1 MPNIIKRLTVVELEA
16 LSVEKMLTT
25 LPQAKTLKDVNT
37 VALFDYSHPL
47 TKEIIWEVKY
57 KGNDVL
63 ADKIGAILYD
73 TARQELEDLS
83 LFDAKWKSSE
93 PILLIP
99 APASDKR
106 RQERGW
112 NQAELLAEKIKM
124 RDTQNLF
131 KYLPKQLVKVIHTE
145 SQTKTGSRRDRLK
158 NIKNSMKVL
167 GIPTVEGKCVVLIDD
182 VVTTGATF
190 KEASRALKEAGVKK
204 ILCIAVAH

>member
-1 MPNIIKRLTVVELEA
+1 MSFLSLFIDFLFPRSDLAVELEA

-145 SQTKTGSRRDRLK
+145 SQTKNNHCYRHRLSPCLLTK
-158 NIKNSMKVL
+158 SL
-167 GIPTVEGKCVVLIDD
+167 G
-182 VVTTGATF
+182 
-190 KEASRALKEAGVKK
+190 
-204 ILCIAVAH
+204 